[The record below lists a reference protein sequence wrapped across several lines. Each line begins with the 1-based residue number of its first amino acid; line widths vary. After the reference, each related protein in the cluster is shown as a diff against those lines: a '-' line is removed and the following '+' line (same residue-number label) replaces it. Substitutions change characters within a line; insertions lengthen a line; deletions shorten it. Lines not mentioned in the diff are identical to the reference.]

1 MGTVYIVDDQFDL
14 CDLLRRLFE
23 KAGHPAVCVTDP
35 TTVTQSLH
43 VRRADVVLLDIMMPV
58 IDGFGVLQAIRADP
72 ALATTPVV
80 MYSALSDDATRRRAL
95 DAGANDYIVKGLRFS
110 DIQQRLAPYL

>member
-1 MGTVYIVDDQFDL
+1 MSKVFIVDDQFDL

-35 TTVTQSLH
+35 TAVTQTL
-43 VRRADVVLLDIMMPV
+43 RASPADLVLLDIMMPV
-58 IDGFGVLQAIRADP
+58 IDGFGVLHAIRSDP
-72 ALATTPVV
+72 ALAKTPVV
-80 MYSALSDDATRRRAL
+80 MYSALSDDATRQRAL
-95 DAGANDYIVKGLRFS
+95 NAGANDYIVKGLRFA

>member
-1 MGTVYIVDDQFDL
+1 MATVFIVDDQYDL

-35 TTVTQSLH
+35 TTVTQTL
-43 VRRADVVLLDIMMPV
+43 RAKPAGVVLLDIMMPV
-58 IDGFGVLQAIRADP
+58 IDGFGVLHAIRSDP
-72 ALATTPVV
+72 GLSKTPVI
-80 MYSALSDDATRRRAL
+80 MYSALSDDATRQRAL
-95 DAGANDYIVKGLRFS
+95 EAGANDYIVKGLRFA